1 MLHPAPR
8 QAALSIAGFDPCGAA
23 GVLADLKT
31 FAAHDC
37 YGVAAVAAITAQNTR
52 EIRRVAPVDSGLLKL
67 ELQTLFDD
75 VPVAGV
81 KVGLLGSRRNMEVAA
96 EALAARRGAPVVI
109 DPVLYSS
116 AGTDFVSPQDLP
128 VFLKVLLPLARV
140 LTPSAEEAGRLLG
153 TPVSTVDDM
162 KGAARL
168 LYERGVPHVVVKG
181 QHLERPCDVYFD
193 GQDFE
198 VFQSNRGEARTNRG
212 VGCTFSSAILV
223 HLIEGKAVRESIVL
237 AKAYLSQAISRG
249 YPIGSG
255 PSPLNHLYRFADAGV
270 RAPGPDL
277 VDEVPQP

>member
-1 MLHPAPR
+1 MAGSPPKHV
-8 QAALSIAGFDPCGAA
+8 ALSIAGFDPCGAA

-37 YGVAAVAAITAQNTR
+37 YGVAAIAAVTAQNTR
-52 EIRRVAPVDSGLLKL
+52 EIRRVVPVDSTLLKL

-81 KVGLLGSRRNMEVAA
+81 KVGLLGSKRNMEVVA
-96 EALAARRGAPVVI
+96 ESLSARRDAPIVI
-109 DPVLYSS
+109 DPVLDSS
-116 AGTDFVSPQDLP
+116 IGAEFVTAQDLP
-128 VFLKVLLPLARV
+128 AFVKLLLPLARV

-153 TPVSTVDDM
+153 TQVATVDDM
-162 KGAARL
+162 KGAAKL
-168 LYERGVPHVVVKG
+168 LHERGVPNVVVKG

-198 VFQSNRGEARTNRG
+198 VFHSHRSEARTNRG

-255 PSPLNHLYRFADAGV
+255 RNTLNHLYRFADAPV
-270 RAPGPDL
+270 RVPGPDL
-277 VDEVPQP
+277 VHEAPQS